1 MRMARRTKPVL
12 DHIHEHGSSFPPVV
26 RVGQVSRNIASVV
39 TGVVLHH
46 SISDGARNVLDL
58 SRILD
63 IDSEACSLAG
73 QQRSADPLE

>member
-12 DHIHEHGSSFPPVV
+12 DHVHEHGSSFPPVV
-26 RVGQVSRNIASVV
+26 RVGQVSRNIAGVV

-46 SISDGARNVLDL
+46 AISDGARNVLDL
-58 SRILD
+58 SGIFD